1 MVLPRLLPATT
12 AAITALALAAPI
24 AGAAAPAAPDPSV
37 CSALASAGPMAV
49 LGPYGPLGDYGP
61 NGKFA
66 GQPNPATECGGVN
79 SFALPG
85 FTVGSFVTANLSLA
99 GQAP

>member
-1 MVLPRLLPATT
+1 MTLLEVGDETGVDRLPVQQLPG
-12 AAITALALAAPI
+12 
-24 AGAAAPAAPDPSV
+24 AGAAPAPAPADV
-37 CSALASAGPMAV
+37 CAGVQAAGPMAV

-61 NGKFA
+61 NGRFA
-66 GQPNPATECGGVN
+66 GQPNPATGCGGVY